1 MGCHALLQ
9 VDLPDL
15 GTEPAFPEAPA
26 LQADSLPLNHGEAL
40 SEITPVKQERSWS
53 IHSKGS

>member
-9 VDLPDL
+9 VDLPDP

-26 LQADSLPLNHGEAL
+26 LQADFFTAELQGKPLVRL
-40 SEITPVKQERSWS
+40 RL
-53 IHSKGS
+53 